1 MRKTFPFYRL
11 FFILFLLFA
20 GVLVHLA
27 SGSSEIPLEKVI
39 GLLYQKISG
48 SEWGEDYLY
57 GIILWNG
64 RMPRLIVAF
73 FVGAS
78 LSISGAVMQAL
89 FKNPMASPDVTGV
102 ASASVFGAI
111 LSIVTGAASYGFYSL
126 AFFSIVSAIITLFM
140 VYLLSTSYGKTSC
153 ITLLL
158 VGMAV
163 SLFFASMVAF
173 LITIKLHDWE
183 TGKTIVAWT
192 LGDLNDRQWEHV
204 CTIFT
209 TFLIGT
215 GIILFFTRDL
225 NILMH
230 GEEIASNL
238 GVDVNHVRFLL
249 LLACAF
255 LTGGAIGV
263 AGMIGFIG
271 LIIPHI
277 VRSLFGNDHYILLP
291 FSILCGG
298 IFLLYCDLLL
308 RIAFTMDIKIGALT
322 GLIGSP
328 YFFYL
333 ILKNRRKF
341 SAFG

>member
-1 MRKTFPFYRL
+1 
-11 FFILFLLFA
+11 
-20 GVLVHLA
+20 
-27 SGSSEIPLEKVI
+27 
-39 GLLYQKISG
+39 
-48 SEWGEDYLY
+48 
-57 GIILWNG
+57 
-64 RMPRLIVAF
+64 
-73 FVGAS
+73 
-78 LSISGAVMQAL
+78 
-89 FKNPMASPDVTGV
+89 MASPDVTGV

-111 LSIVTGAASYGFYSL
+111 LSMVAGFSYRWFYSI
-126 AFFSIVSAIITLFM
+126 AFFSITSAILTLFI
-140 VYLLSTSYGKTSC
+140 VYFLSTSYGKTSC

-163 SLFFASMVAF
+163 SLFFASAVAF
-173 LITIKLHDWE
+173 LITIKLNDWE

-192 LGDLNDRQWEHV
+192 LGELNDRQWEHV
-204 CTIFT
+204 YIVLS

-215 GIILFFTRDL
+215 NIIVFFARDL
-225 NILMH
+225 NLLMH

-238 GVDVNHVRFLL
+238 GVEVNHVRFLL

-277 VRSLFGNDHYILLP
+277 VRSLFGNDHRILLP
-291 FSILCGG
+291 LCILCGG

-308 RIAFTMDIKIGALT
+308 RLGFKVDIKIGALT
-322 GLIGSP
+322 GIIGSP

-333 ILKNRRKF
+333 ILKNRGKNF
-341 SAFG
+341 YFD